1 MKTYTVLF
9 TNVAPVTVNATNR
22 ADAIRQAV
30 NKTKGYLSASQ
41 QRLNVISAK
50 SN

>member
-1 MKTYTVLF
+1 MKIYTVIF
-9 TNVAPVTVNATNR
+9 TNATVTVNATNR

-30 NKTKGYLSASQ
+30 NLTKRYLSANQ
-41 QRLNVISAK
+41 QRSNVISAK

>member
-1 MKTYTVLF
+1 MKKYTVIF
-9 TNVAPVTVNATNR
+9 TNAPTVTVNATNR

-30 NKTKGYLSASQ
+30 NLTKGYLSANQ
-41 QRLNVISAK
+41 QRLNVISVK